1 MSNNTISEQGIKMEI
16 EEAFDQ
22 IVMRLQAA
30 SGRGVTP
37 SIRVS
42 GDDWVCTIE
51 QPDDKF
57 IIIAKE
63 KELLLVHMESQ
74 NEPDI
79 DRAGGEDYNQQ
90 DTIERIRQAIAIAYG
105 TPVQ

>member
-1 MSNNTISEQGIKMEI
+1 MEI

-22 IVMRLQAA
+22 IAMRLQAA
-30 SGRGVTP
+30 SGRGITP

-79 DRAGGEDYNQQ
+79 DRAFGQDYNQQ
-90 DTIERIRQAIAIAYG
+90 DAIDRIREAIAIAYG
-105 TPVQ
+105 APVQ

>member
-1 MSNNTISEQGIKMEI
+1 MEI

-22 IVMRLQAA
+22 IAMRLQAA

-37 SIRVS
+37 RIRVS
-42 GDDWVCTIE
+42 GEDWVCTIE

-57 IIIAKE
+57 VIIAKE

-79 DRAGGEDYNQQ
+79 DRAVGDDYDKQ
-90 DTIERIRQAIAIAYG
+90 DAIDRIRDAITTAYG
-105 TPVQ
+105 APVQ

>member
-22 IVMRLQAA
+22 IAMRLQAA
-30 SGRGVTP
+30 SGRGIKP

-42 GDDWVCTIE
+42 GDDWVCAIE

-63 KELLLVHMESQ
+63 EELLLVHMESQ

-79 DRAGGEDYNQQ
+79 DRVVGDDYHKEDAI
-90 DTIERIRQAIAIAYG
+90 DRIREAITTAYG
-105 TPVQ
+105 APV